1 MYTNGSPYI
10 LPTITTTSAVAAN
23 AVQHG
28 SVFTENDKLPWP
40 TTYEN
45 VERELKWKLIKPST
59 LHPRHFV
66 ATNLTH
72 DSNSRTLSQQTIE
85 TTSSVS
91 VLSTNAI
98 PTLTTANSSPYQP
111 YVFESIPLPPN
122 FFPSA
127 KIPEFSTNLPDDPFA
142 QPIDTQNLT
151 NSDFVL
157 DKENL
162 TPIQRLNKE

>member
-23 AVQHG
+23 VVQHG
-28 SVFTENDKLPWP
+28 SVLTENDKLPWP

-59 LHPRHFV
+59 LHSRNFV

-98 PTLTTANSSPYQP
+98 PTLTTANLSPYQP
-111 YVFESIPLPPN
+111 YVFESKPLPLN

-151 NSDFVL
+151 TSDLDF

-162 TPIQRLNKE
+162 TPVQRLNKE